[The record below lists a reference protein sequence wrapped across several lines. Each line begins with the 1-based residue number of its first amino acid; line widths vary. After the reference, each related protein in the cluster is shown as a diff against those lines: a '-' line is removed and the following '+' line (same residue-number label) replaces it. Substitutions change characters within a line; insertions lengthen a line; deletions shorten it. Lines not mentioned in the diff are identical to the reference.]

1 MDTLQITLYDEE
13 GRALLYNVEQIFSME
28 GTDQLYCVA
37 IPDGGGDAI
46 FLRCN
51 LNEDGEDSEL
61 LISDIADTAEY
72 HRVSTAYLEQA
83 KQTAVEAANEELLA
97 TESIFTATDVNGNV
111 VNYIIHTIFEDETWH
126 RSYVALQQVDE
137 VGEIY
142 DEISLYRFI
151 ETDGKA
157 EIETIPSDMEYE
169 RARILFCQLIEQGIE
184 QSS

>member
-13 GRALLYNVEQIFSME
+13 GKPLLYNMEQIFSME

-51 LNEDGEDSEL
+51 LNEDGENSEL

-72 HRVSTAYLEQA
+72 HRVSTFYLEQA
-83 KQTAVEAANEELLA
+83 KQVAVEAANEELLG
-97 TESIFTATDVNGNV
+97 TESIIALTDVQGNV
-111 VNYIIHTIFEDETWH
+111 VNFIIHTIFDDETWH

-151 ETDGKA
+151 ETDGKV
-157 EIETIPSDMEYE
+157 EIESIPSDMEYE
-169 RARILFCQLIEQGIE
+169 RARLLFTSLISEF
-184 QSS
+184 